1 MKIKMKIIF
10 KIKKINNIYYA
21 SNENFSEKIIASTY
35 DSLKEKIKNKIKELN
50 LDAYV
55 YLFYT

>member
-35 DSLKEKIKNKIKELN
+35 DSLKEKIKDKIKELN